1 MHSLST
7 KPNLDQSTLSVGAVA
22 CLAEV
27 VIVGVRVE
35 EREEGQGGEE
45 RILILI
51 LFTNSNLGLN
61 RLESKLISMVF
72 IIKIPNKN
80 KNQIQGQNQNSQPQS
95 SSSVDK
101 NTLQDPNQLQS
112 ISHPPVTLPTTPNN
126 QLADPSTSTSTSQPQ
141 ASQVE
146 YTSAA
151 PLDILVAPAVI
162 NHEFVRS
169 NDKSLIVER
178 PERVFASLLAI
189 SNLWARCMVEQQ
201 TQNGDIGQSQEHQKD
216 ELTSTLNFNSL
227 KLSSDL
233 NSSNSQSVSVIPS
246 QSPFNL
252 IKTTRSLSLNP
263 PQPSVAFIH
272 SDREE
277 LFEKPDPTLYQIRQ
291 NKLKSNQE
299 REKRKIGDQEERVDV
314 GSKLEVNLEDQL
326 SQINLNQSSLNGD
339 EKTTIPSKNKDQKDI
354 LENKVEMIS
363 HSQYLDLL
371 CSQAP
376 HSPPKPSINFKPKSK
391 VRKSISPRKLDR
403 QSKNVNGLGSSPEGS
418 SASSSTSS
426 SDSEGDEGD
435 SHPSEVPLHLAQ
447 GDLYLKGPRPNK
459 NPDDEDEDVGG
470 SSEAI
475 RHALGACAEAVD
487 RVVWGAEFNQ
497 KMKFH
502 GKSTDNGEEGMTS
515 FEIGKE
521 IPSHGTLLLP
531 STSSLDSTLP
541 IPSTKS
547 FVLTRPPGHHCGS
560 GSSSSTALNSSVP
573 SGFCWVNNVM
583 VASAHAHLNHD
594 IERIVI
600 MDLDLH
606 HGNGTQSLAWR
617 INEESFRRNLE
628 NKAKEEA
635 VKWSEGKGKE
645 KEKEKKPLEIFYSS
659 LHDIESYPCEDGNL
673 DMIRD
678 ASTCVF
684 GAHGQWIWNG
694 ELNQHAHFF

>member
-1 MHSLST
+1 M
-7 KPNLDQSTLSVGAVA
+7 
-22 CLAEV
+22 
-27 VIVGVRVE
+27 E
-35 EREEGQGGEE
+35 EREEGQGGREE

-51 LFTNSNLGLN
+51 LITNSNLGLN

-80 KNQIQGQNQNSQPQS
+80 KNQNQGQNQHNQPQS

-101 NTLQDPNQLQS
+101 DILQDPNQLQS
-112 ISHPPVTLPTTPNN
+112 SHPPVTLPTTPNN
-126 QLADPSTSTSTSQPQ
+126 QLADPSISTPQ
-141 ASQVE
+141 ASPVE

-201 TQNGDIGQSQEHQKD
+201 NQNGDSGQSQSQGEHQKD
-216 ELTSTLNFNSL
+216 DLTSTLNFNTL
-227 KLSSDL
+227 KLNSHL
-233 NSSNSQSVSVIPS
+233 NSSNSQSISSIPS

-263 PQPSVAFIH
+263 PHPSVAFIH
-272 SDREE
+272 SNQEE
-277 LFEKPDPTLYQIRQ
+277 LFEKPDPTLYQTRQ
-291 NKLKSNQE
+291 NKIKSNQE
-299 REKRKIGDQEERVDV
+299 KERRKIGNQEEIVDV
-314 GSKLEVNLEDQL
+314 GSNLEDQL
-326 SQINLNQSSLNGD
+326 SQINLNQSSLNGN
-339 EKTTIPSKNKDQKDI
+339 EKTSISSNTKENKDISDK
-354 LENKVEMIS
+354 KVEMIS

-391 VRKSISPRKLDR
+391 VRKSLSPRKLDR
-403 QSKNVNGLGSSPEGS
+403 QSKNVNEMGSSPEGS
-418 SASSSTSS
+418 SASSSSS

-447 GDLYLKGPRPNK
+447 GDLYLKGPRPKK

-521 IPSHGTLLLP
+521 IPNHGTLLLP
-531 STSSLDSTLP
+531 STSNLNSTLP

-628 NKAKEEA
+628 DKAKEEA
-635 VKWSEGKGKE
+635 VKGSEETNGKG

-694 ELNQHAHFF
+694 ELDDMNIFFCLFFSERK